1 MTYIVNNST
10 SSTSNTARLIADT
23 ALRLESSST
32 NIWNTSQPSGWV
44 TGAITDLE
52 RIRFHTQNSASIMG
66 NSEKIS
72 FLNIES
78 GDPDYNQYNSSYA
91 LNENVY
97 KGVQLNDDH
106 WTKYKITLYLLADRG
121 SSSWRFNYC
130 PVVNGTTYTS
140 TTIPAGS
147 TSNQSDWVEIDS
159 LGYAY
164 DDVNYFNTN
173 LMTLSDFQTVN
184 ASYTNS
190 TPLVCYVPGD
200 AKVTFSLTANA
211 NYLFSVVPGTVLSV
225 EKVF

>member
-1 MTYIVNNST
+1 MTYIINNLSNNT
-10 SSTSNTARLIADT
+10 ANTARLISDS
-23 ALRLESSST
+23 ALRLDST
-32 NIWNTSQPSGWV
+32 STSVWNTSQPSGWV
-44 TGAITDLE
+44 SGAISDLE
-52 RIRFHTQNSASIMG
+52 RIRFHVQNNSSIMG

-72 FLNIES
+72 FLGIEP

-106 WTKYKITLYLLADRG
+106 WTKYKVSLYVLADLG
-121 SSSWRFNYC
+121 SSTWRFNYC
-130 PVVNGTTYTS
+130 PVVNGTTYTT
-140 TTIPAGS
+140 TTIPTGT

-164 DDVNYFNTN
+164 YDTSYNNTA
-173 LMTLSDFQTVN
+173 LVTLSDFQTVN

-200 AKVTFSLTANA
+200 SKVTFSLTANA
-211 NYLFSVVPGTVLSV
+211 RYLYSVVPGTVLSV
-225 EKVF
+225 ERVF